1 MKNKGFTL
9 IELLGVIIILALLM
23 TLAFPS
29 IVNLVKNSSDKTD
42 DLTLDLI
49 YNAADMY
56 ISDHSTFFSKTEGK
70 KFSIDL
76 KDLVDEDYLISP
88 IKLSDS
94 DSDITNNKCI
104 QVVYNNGYKY
114 ELKNKGECEKVCMPV
129 TTATTG
135 NVPQNDGTYRAGDE
149 YICEVAP
156 NIKHRFFVLNT
167 VINPEKVD
175 MIMYANINSSKEAVD
190 GTQTQGNGLVAWDFS
205 GYNTNGTMTAMN
217 TLATTTSTWKN
228 LSKQT
233 ISFFTDD
240 NNSIHNIE
248 SIESYAR
255 LAYFSEI
262 ENYDNTN
269 KTNEY
274 LYNYLASNEN
284 VSITNNV
291 ENVYGYWLLSSSTA
305 GTGYAWSVDSG
316 GTLYSAS
323 LSSSNEYGLRP
334 VITVPVSDIG

>member
-1 MKNKGFTL
+1 MKNSGFTL

-23 TLAFPS
+23 TLVFPS

-42 DLTLDLI
+42 DLTLNLI

-56 ISDHSTFFSKTEGK
+56 ISNHSTLFSKTEGK
-70 KFSIDL
+70 KFSIEL
-76 KDLVDEDYLISP
+76 KDLVDENYLVSP

-94 DSDITNNKCI
+94 DMDITNSKCV

-135 NVPQNDGTYRAGDE
+135 NVPLNDGTFRAGDE

-156 NIKHRFFVLNT
+156 NKKYRFFVLTTTTNS
-167 VINPEKVD
+167 EKVN

-190 GTQTQGNGLVAWDFS
+190 GRQTQGTGLVAWDSS
-205 GYNTNGTMTAMN
+205 GSNTNGTMTAMN
-217 TLATTTSTWKN
+217 TLATITSTWKN
-228 LSKQT
+228 LEKQT

-248 SIESYAR
+248 SVESYAR

-274 LYNYLASNEN
+274 LYNYLALNEN

-291 ENVYGYWLLSSSTA
+291 GNVYGYWLLSSSTS
-305 GTGYAWSVDSG
+305 GTGYAWSVDYG
-316 GTLYSAS
+316 GTVYSAS
-323 LSSSNEYGLRP
+323 LFSSKAYGLRP
-334 VITVPVSDIG
+334 VITVSVSDIG